1 MWPAGR
7 FVSVEGLGSMS
18 KAAEIR
24 QMSDEQLGH
33 ELSGAQ
39 QALFRL
45 RIQAATERND
55 VPSNA
60 RKLRR
65 RIAQILTIQR
75 ERK

>member
-1 MWPAGR
+1 
-7 FVSVEGLGSMS
+7 MS

-33 ELSGAQ
+33 ELAGAQ
-39 QALFRL
+39 QALFKP

-55 VPSNA
+55 VPSNS

-65 RIAQILTIQR
+65 RIAQILTVQS

>member
-1 MWPAGR
+1 
-7 FVSVEGLGSMS
+7 MS

-33 ELSGAQ
+33 ELAGAQ
-39 QALFRL
+39 QALFKL
-45 RIQAATERND
+45 RIQVATERND
-55 VPSNA
+55 VPSNS

-65 RIAQILTIQR
+65 RIAQILTVQS

>member
-1 MWPAGR
+1 
-7 FVSVEGLGSMS
+7 MS
-18 KAAEIR
+18 KVAEIR

-33 ELSGAQ
+33 ELAGAQ
-39 QALFRL
+39 QALFKL

-55 VPSNA
+55 VPSNS

-65 RIAQILTIQR
+65 RIAQILTVQS

>member
-1 MWPAGR
+1 
-7 FVSVEGLGSMS
+7 MS

-33 ELSGAQ
+33 ELAGAQ
-39 QALFRL
+39 QALFKL
-45 RIQAATERND
+45 RIQAVTERND
-55 VPSNA
+55 VPSNS

-65 RIAQILTIQR
+65 RIAQILTVQS